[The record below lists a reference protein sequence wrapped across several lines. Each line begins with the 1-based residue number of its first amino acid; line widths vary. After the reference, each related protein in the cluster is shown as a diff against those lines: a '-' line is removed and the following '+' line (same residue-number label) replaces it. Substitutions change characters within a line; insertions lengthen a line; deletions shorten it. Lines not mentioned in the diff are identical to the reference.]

1 MERRWN
7 GARDISWSKWRS
19 CSRGRSWY
27 SMGIQPLQTLS
38 VPRVWRVIGVEPLER
53 CQEASMRLLFL
64 SGQGQ
69 DESIRLE
76 VMKKSVMERTFCDKK
91 EEVEI
96 VDAMAIMAAST
107 PGKGKR
113 SWYSNKVL
121 KAIFK

>member
-1 MERRWN
+1 
-7 GARDISWSKWRS
+7 
-19 CSRGRSWY
+19 
-27 SMGIQPLQTLS
+27 
-38 VPRVWRVIGVEPLER
+38 
-53 CQEASMRLLFL
+53 MRLLFL